1 MKRKSVFRYAILG
14 VAGLAVLFA
23 GYSYWKRK
31 GKNPQDKYLTVK
43 VDRGNVRRTV
53 SSTGTLQAVVTVQV
67 GSQVS
72 GRVQELHAD
81 FNSVVKKGQVLAL
94 IDPANFEAQRER
106 AQAQLATA
114 QASVKNAEA
123 NLINRRAE
131 LSSAKANVEVS
142 RVALKEADRQQKRA
156 EGLFKDGLIA
166 QRDLDTAQAT
176 FEQAGA
182 RLLQAEAQVNQTEAS
197 IRSALSQQD
206 QAAANVKQARAELTM
221 ADVNLRYT
229 SIVSPIDGV
238 VIERSV
244 DIGQT
249 VAASFQAP
257 LLFLIANDLTKMQVI
272 AQIDEADIGA
282 MSEKA
287 KVDFAV
293 DAFPGQTFRGEI
305 AEIRLT
311 SKLPSS
317 STSTGS
323 SSTGGGGGGTASNV
337 VVYNVMI
344 DVDNPALKLRP
355 GMTANVNF
363 TVASTDNVLKVAN
376 AALRYRPSDKNPEEI
391 QKLLT
396 SLSGE
401 VSADTR
407 RPPSAGSGA
416 VSAKPQGPQAVP
428 VSSRGDGDGSGRRGE
443 AGKEATAPVALASGG
458 ERSWQG
464 RSGGRSGGGAQA
476 VIGPSKTDIYGIN
489 AGMKIRFPQA
499 EESRPTPGMI
509 WVLDSAGQPQ
519 PRRVRLGITNG
530 RETALVGG
538 DLKEGDTVI
547 TGELGD
553 EEAGAQQRGNTGSPF
568 GGGRTPFGGGGGGG
582 GRRGGGR

>member
-1 MKRKSVFRYAILG
+1 MKRNSAFRYAVLG
-14 VAGLAVLFA
+14 VAGLAIFFA

-94 IDPANFEAQRER
+94 IDPANFQAQRER

-123 NLINRRAE
+123 NLVNRKAE

-142 RVALKEADRQQKRA
+142 RVSLKEAERQQKRA

-182 RLLQAEAQVNQTEAS
+182 KLMQAEAQVNQTEAT

-287 KVDFAV
+287 KVDFSV

-323 SSTGGGGGGTASNV
+323 SGSTGGGGGTASNV

-344 DVDNPALKLRP
+344 DVNNPALKLRP

-363 TVASTDNVLKVAN
+363 TVASTENVLKVAN

-407 RPPSAGSGA
+407 RPRSPGSGTTAGRNPPAGSDAA
-416 VSAKPQGPQAVP
+416 V
-428 VSSRGDGDGSGRRGE
+428 DGDGSARRRG
-443 AGKEATAPVALASGG
+443 GWQGG
-458 ERSWQG
+458 DGPDGARMGRERSGQG

-476 VIGPSKTDIYGIN
+476 IIGPSKTDIYGIN

-499 EESRPTPGMI
+499 EESRPVPGMI
-509 WVLDSAGQPQ
+509 WVLDSAGLPQ

-530 RETALVGG
+530 RETALVDG

-568 GGGRTPFGGGGGGG
+568 GRTPFGGGAGGGG

>member
-1 MKRKSVFRYAILG
+1 MKRNSVLRYAILG
-14 VAGLAVLFA
+14 VAGLAILFA
-23 GYSYWKRK
+23 GYSYWKNK

-94 IDPANFEAQRER
+94 IDPANFQAQRER

-123 NLINRRAE
+123 NLVNRRAE

-142 RVALKEADRQQKRA
+142 RVTLKEAERQLKRTQ
-156 EGLFKDGLIA
+156 GLFKDGLIA
-166 QRDLDTAQAT
+166 ERDLETAQAT
-176 FEQAGA
+176 FEQSGA
-182 RLLQAEAQVNQTEAS
+182 RLSQAEAQVNQGDAT

-229 SIVSPIDGV
+229 SIISPIDGV

-287 KVDFAV
+287 KVDFSV

-323 SSTGGGGGGTASNV
+323 STAGGGGGTASNV

-407 RPPSAGSGA
+407 RPAPASGSMTSAP
-416 VSAKPQGPQAVP
+416 PQGAPG
-428 VSSRGDGDGSGRRGE
+428 SSEAGGRGEGWGRRREG
-443 AGKEATAPVALASGG
+443 GPGGGGNRG

-464 RSGGRSGGGAQA
+464 RSGGRSSSGAQA

-499 EESRPTPGMI
+499 EEARPTPGMI
-509 WVLDSAGQPQ
+509 WVLDSAAQPQ

-530 RETALVGG
+530 RETALVSG

-553 EEAGAQQRGNTGSPF
+553 EDTAAQQRNNTGSPF
-568 GGGRTPFGGGGGGG
+568 GGGRTPFAGGGGGG

>member
-1 MKRKSVFRYAILG
+1 
-14 VAGLAVLFA
+14 
-23 GYSYWKRK
+23 
-31 GKNPQDKYLTVK
+31 
-43 VDRGNVRRTV
+43 
-53 SSTGTLQAVVTVQV
+53 
-67 GSQVS
+67 
-72 GRVQELHAD
+72 
-81 FNSVVKKGQVLAL
+81 
-94 IDPANFEAQRER
+94 
-106 AQAQLATA
+106 
-114 QASVKNAEA
+114 
-123 NLINRRAE
+123 
-131 LSSAKANVEVS
+131 
-142 RVALKEADRQQKRA
+142 
-156 EGLFKDGLIA
+156 
-166 QRDLDTAQAT
+166 
-176 FEQAGA
+176 
-182 RLLQAEAQVNQTEAS
+182 
-197 IRSALSQQD
+197 
-206 QAAANVKQARAELTM
+206 
-221 ADVNLRYT
+221 
-229 SIVSPIDGV
+229 
-238 VIERSV
+238 
-244 DIGQT
+244 

-282 MSEKA
+282 LSEKA
-287 KVDFAV
+287 KVDFTV

-317 STSTGS
+317 SSSTGS
-323 SSTGGGGGGTASNV
+323 SGTGGSGGGTASNV

-376 AALRYRPSDKNPEEI
+376 AALRYRPSDKNPEDI

-407 RPPSAGSGA
+407 RPPRAGGETASAAPQTAPGSSEAGNRGEGAAGRGEGSRGRRDGWQGGGGSG
-416 VSAKPQGPQAVP
+416 GN
-428 VSSRGDGDGSGRRGE
+428 RM
-443 AGKEATAPVALASGG
+443 GG

-553 EEAGAQQRGNTGSPF
+553 EDAGAQQRGNTGSPF
-568 GGGRTPFGGGGGGG
+568 GGGRTPFAGGGGGG

>member
-1 MKRKSVFRYAILG
+1 MKRNSIIKYSIAGVLGLVILWTG
-14 VAGLAVLFA
+14 F
-23 GYSYWKRK
+23 SYWKK
-31 GKNPQDKYLTVK
+31 GNKNPAEKYLTVK
-43 VDRGNVRRTV
+43 VDRSNVRRTV

-72 GRVQELHAD
+72 GRIQELHAD

-94 IDPANFEAQRER
+94 IDPANFQAQRER
-106 AQAQLATA
+106 AEAQLATA

-142 RVALKEADRQQKRA
+142 RVTLKEAERQMKRTQ
-156 EGLFKDGLIA
+156 GLFKDGLIA
-166 QRDLDTAQAT
+166 EQNLETAQAT
-176 FEQAGA
+176 FEQTGA
-182 RLLQAEAQVNQTEAS
+182 RLMQAEAQVNQSEAS

-229 SIVSPIDGV
+229 SIISPIDGV

-282 MSEKA
+282 LSEKA
-287 KVDFAV
+287 KVDFSV

-323 SSTGGGGGGTASNV
+323 SGSGGGGTASNV

-391 QKLLT
+391 QKLLS

-407 RPPSAGSGA
+407 RPQPAGSSVA
-416 VSAKPQGPQAVP
+416 SAPPQSSPGSSEAG
-428 VSSRGDGDGSGRRGE
+428 SRGDASARRRGDWQ
-443 AGKEATAPVALASGG
+443 GGGGSRMGG

-464 RSGGRSGGGAQA
+464 KSDGRSGSGAQA
-476 VIGPSKTDIYGIN
+476 IIGPSKTDIYGIN

-499 EESRPTPGMI
+499 EEARPTPGVI

-519 PRRVRLGITNG
+519 PRRVRLGISNG
-530 RETALVGG
+530 RETALVSG
-538 DLKEGDTVI
+538 DLKEGETVI

-553 EEAGAQQRGNTGSPF
+553 EDAGTQQRGNTGSPF
-568 GGGRTPFGGGGGGG
+568 GGGRTPFGGGAGGGG

>member
-1 MKRKSVFRYAILG
+1 MKRNSVVKYG
-14 VAGLAVLFA
+14 VAGVLGLAILFA

-31 GKNPQDKYLTVK
+31 GQDPHDKYLTVQI
-43 VDRGNVRRTV
+43 DRGNVRRTV

-72 GRVQELHAD
+72 GRIQELHAD
-81 FNSVVKKGQVLAL
+81 FNSVVKKGQVLAI
-94 IDPANFEAQRER
+94 IDPASFQAQRER
-106 AQAQLATA
+106 SQAQLATA
-114 QASVKNAEA
+114 QASVKNADA
-123 NLINRRAE
+123 NLVNRRAE
-131 LSSAKANVEVS
+131 LSSAKANVEVA
-142 RVALKEADRQQKRA
+142 RVALKEAERQQKRA
-156 EGLFKDGLIA
+156 QGLFKDGLIA
-166 QRDLDTAQAT
+166 ERDLETAQAT

-182 RLLQAEAQVNQTEAS
+182 RVMQAEAQVNQTEAT
-197 IRSALSQQD
+197 IRSALSQQE

-221 ADVNLRYT
+221 SDVNLRYT
-229 SIVSPIDGV
+229 NIISPIDGV

-282 MSEKA
+282 LSEKA
-287 KVDFAV
+287 RVEFAV
-293 DAFPGQTFRGEI
+293 DAFPGQTFRGQI

-311 SKLPSS
+311 SKLPAS
-317 STSTGS
+317 STSAGS
-323 SSTGGGGGGTASNV
+323 SGSSGGGGTASNV

-363 TVASTDNVLKVAN
+363 TVASSDNILKVAN
-376 AALRYRPSDKNPEEI
+376 SALRYRPSDKNPEEI
-391 QKLLT
+391 QKLLS

-401 VSADTR
+401 VSANTG
-407 RPPSAGSGA
+407 RPEPTGSAAASAPPQGSSGGFGASGRGGGSGRRM
-416 VSAKPQGPQAVP
+416 
-428 VSSRGDGDGSGRRGE
+428 RGWQVGDGSGDNRMG
-443 AGKEATAPVALASGG
+443 GG

-464 RSGGRSGGGAQA
+464 RGGGRSGGGAQA
-476 VIGPSKTDIYGIN
+476 VIGPSKTDIYGID

-519 PRRVRLGITNG
+519 PRRVMLGITNG
-530 RETALVGG
+530 RETALVSG

-553 EEAGAQQRGNTGSPF
+553 EEATPQRGNTGSPF
-568 GGGRTPFGGGGGGG
+568 GRTPFGGGGGG

>member
-1 MKRKSVFRYAILG
+1 MKRNSVLRYAILG
-14 VAGLAVLFA
+14 VAGLAILFA
-23 GYSYWKRK
+23 GYSYWKNK

-81 FNSVVKKGQVLAL
+81 FNSVVKKGQILAL
-94 IDPANFEAQRER
+94 IDPANFQAQRER

-123 NLINRRAE
+123 NLVNRRAE

-142 RVALKEADRQQKRA
+142 RVALKEAERQQKRA
-156 EGLFKDGLIA
+156 EGLFKDGLVA

-176 FEQAGA
+176 FEQSGA
-182 RLLQAEAQVNQTEAS
+182 RLMQAEAQVNQGEAT

-229 SIVSPIDGV
+229 SIISPIDGV

-287 KVDFAV
+287 KVDFSV

-323 SSTGGGGGGTASNV
+323 SGTSGGTASNV

-407 RPPSAGSGA
+407 RPPPAGGNMASAPPQSTPGSSEAGGRGEGWGRRREAGQGGGGSG
-416 VSAKPQGPQAVP
+416 GN
-428 VSSRGDGDGSGRRGE
+428 R
-443 AGKEATAPVALASGG
+443 G

-464 RSGGRSGGGAQA
+464 RSGGRSGSGAQA

-499 EESRPTPGMI
+499 EEARPTPGMI
-509 WVLDSAGQPQ
+509 WVLDSAAQPQ

-530 RETALVGG
+530 RETALVSG

-553 EEAGAQQRGNTGSPF
+553 EDAAAQQRGNTGSPF
-568 GGGRTPFGGGGGGG
+568 GGGRTPFGGGAGGGG

>member
-1 MKRKSVFRYAILG
+1 
-14 VAGLAVLFA
+14 
-23 GYSYWKRK
+23 
-31 GKNPQDKYLTVK
+31 
-43 VDRGNVRRTV
+43 
-53 SSTGTLQAVVTVQV
+53 
-67 GSQVS
+67 
-72 GRVQELHAD
+72 
-81 FNSVVKKGQVLAL
+81 
-94 IDPANFEAQRER
+94 
-106 AQAQLATA
+106 
-114 QASVKNAEA
+114 
-123 NLINRRAE
+123 LINRRAE
-131 LSSAKANVEVS
+131 LNSAKANVEVS
-142 RVALKEADRQQKRA
+142 RVALKEAERQQKRA

-182 RLLQAEAQVNQTEAS
+182 RLMQAEAQVNQTEAS

-287 KVDFAV
+287 KVDFSV

-323 SSTGGGGGGTASNV
+323 SGSTGGGGTASNV

-344 DVDNPALKLRP
+344 DVNNPALKLRP

-376 AALRYRPSDKNPEEI
+376 SALRYRPSDKNPEEI

-407 RPPSAGSGA
+407 RPAPASSGA
-416 VSAKPQGPQAVP
+416 IAGANPPARSEAAGAV
-428 VSSRGDGDGSGRRGE
+428 DGDGSGRRRGDWQ
-443 AGKEATAPVALASGG
+443 GSNGSGVTRMG
-458 ERSWQG
+458 GGRSGQG
-464 RSGGRSGGGAQA
+464 RSGGRSSGGAQA
-476 VIGPSKTDIYGIN
+476 IIGPSKTDIYGID

-499 EESRPTPGMI
+499 EEARPTPAMI
-509 WVLDSAGQPQ
+509 WVLDSAGVPQ

-553 EEAGAQQRGNTGSPF
+553 EDAGTQQRGNTGSPF
-568 GGGRTPFGGGGGGG
+568 GGGRTPFGGGGA
-582 GRRGGGR
+582 RRGGGR

>member
-1 MKRKSVFRYAILG
+1 MKRNSIIKYSIAGALGLMILWTG
-14 VAGLAVLFA
+14 F
-23 GYSYWKRK
+23 SYWKK
-31 GKNPQDKYLTVK
+31 SSNNLAEKYLTVK

-72 GRVQELHAD
+72 GRIQELHAD

-94 IDPANFEAQRER
+94 IDPANFQAQRER
-106 AQAQLATA
+106 AEAQLAIA

-123 NLINRRAE
+123 NLVNRRAE

-142 RVALKEADRQQKRA
+142 RVALKEAERQQKRA
-156 EGLFKDGLIA
+156 QGLFKDGLIA
-166 QRDLDTAQAT
+166 EQNLETLQAT

-182 RLLQAEAQVNQTEAS
+182 RLMQAEAQVNQTEAS

-206 QAAANVKQARAELTM
+206 QAAANVKQGRAELTM

-229 SIVSPIDGV
+229 SIISPIDGV

-287 KVDFAV
+287 KVDFSV

-323 SSTGGGGGGTASNV
+323 SGSTGGGTASNV

-376 AALRYRPSDKNPEEI
+376 SALRYRPSDKNPEEI
-391 QKLLT
+391 QNLLS

-407 RPPSAGSGA
+407 RPGSAGSSAASAPPQTSSG
-416 VSAKPQGPQAVP
+416 VSEA
-428 VSSRGDGDGSGRRGE
+428 SERGDGSGRRRGGWQGGDGSSGNR
-443 AGKEATAPVALASGG
+443 AGG

-464 RSGGRSGGGAQA
+464 KSGGRSGSGAQA
-476 VIGPSKTDIYGIN
+476 IIGPSKTDIYGID

-499 EESRPTPGMI
+499 EEARPTPGVM
-509 WVLDSAGQPQ
+509 WVMDSAGQPQ

-538 DLKEGDTVI
+538 DLREGDTVI

-553 EEAGAQQRGNTGSPF
+553 EDAGAQQRGNTGSPF
-568 GGGRTPFGGGGGGG
+568 GGGRTPFGGGGAAGG

>member
-1 MKRKSVFRYAILG
+1 
-14 VAGLAVLFA
+14 
-23 GYSYWKRK
+23 
-31 GKNPQDKYLTVK
+31 
-43 VDRGNVRRTV
+43 
-53 SSTGTLQAVVTVQV
+53 
-67 GSQVS
+67 
-72 GRVQELHAD
+72 
-81 FNSVVKKGQVLAL
+81 
-94 IDPANFEAQRER
+94 
-106 AQAQLATA
+106 
-114 QASVKNAEA
+114 
-123 NLINRRAE
+123 
-131 LSSAKANVEVS
+131 
-142 RVALKEADRQQKRA
+142 
-156 EGLFKDGLIA
+156 
-166 QRDLDTAQAT
+166 
-176 FEQAGA
+176 
-182 RLLQAEAQVNQTEAS
+182 
-197 IRSALSQQD
+197 
-206 QAAANVKQARAELTM
+206 
-221 ADVNLRYT
+221 
-229 SIVSPIDGV
+229 
-238 VIERSV
+238 
-244 DIGQT
+244 
-249 VAASFQAP
+249 
-257 LLFLIANDLTKMQVI
+257 MQVI

-287 KVDFAV
+287 KVDFSV

-323 SSTGGGGGGTASNV
+323 SGSTGGGGTASNV

-344 DVDNPALKLRP
+344 DVNNPALKLRP

-376 AALRYRPSDKNPEEI
+376 SALRYRPSDKNPEEI

-407 RPPSAGSGA
+407 RPASVASSAPSAASQTLPSSPSTG
-416 VSAKPQGPQAVP
+416 
-428 VSSRGDGDGSGRRGE
+428 SRGDGDGSGGRRG
-443 AGKEATAPVALASGG
+443 GWQGGDGSSGNRTGG

-464 RSGGRSGGGAQA
+464 KSGGRSGGGAQA
-476 VIGPSKTDIYGIN
+476 IIGPSKTDIYGID

-499 EESRPTPGMI
+499 EEARPVPGMI

-530 RETALVGG
+530 RETALVSG

-553 EEAGAQQRGNTGSPF
+553 EDAGAQQRGNMGSPF
-568 GGGRTPFGGGGGGG
+568 GRTPFGGGAGGGG

>member
-1 MKRKSVFRYAILG
+1 MKRKSFFRYAILG

-23 GYSYWKRK
+23 GYSYWKRR

-72 GRVQELHAD
+72 GRIQELHAD

-106 AQAQLATA
+106 TLAQLATA

-156 EGLFKDGLIA
+156 EGLFKDGLVA

-182 RLLQAEAQVNQTEAS
+182 RLLQAEAQVNQTEAT

-282 MSEKA
+282 LSEKA

-323 SSTGGGGGGTASNV
+323 SSTGGGGGTASNV

-391 QKLLT
+391 QRLLT

-407 RPPSAGSGA
+407 RPPSPGSGA
-416 VSAKPQGPQAVP
+416 VSAKPQGSTSSPGD
-428 VSSRGDGDGSGRRGE
+428 SRGDGDGSGRRRGGWQGGE
-443 AGKEATAPVALASGG
+443 GSGGSRSGG

-499 EESRPTPGMI
+499 EESRPVPGMI

>member
-1 MKRKSVFRYAILG
+1 MKRNSAFRYAILG
-14 VAGLAVLFA
+14 VVGLAILFA

-53 SSTGTLQAVVTVQV
+53 SSTGTLQAVVTVQI

-142 RVALKEADRQQKRA
+142 RVALKEAERQQKRS

-182 RLLQAEAQVNQTEAS
+182 RLMQAEAQVNQTEAS

-206 QAAANVKQARAELTM
+206 QAAANVKQARAEVTM

-282 MSEKA
+282 LSEKA

-323 SSTGGGGGGTASNV
+323 SGSTGGGGGTASNV

-344 DVDNPALKLRP
+344 DVNNPALKLRP

-363 TVASTDNVLKVAN
+363 TVASTENVLKVAN
-376 AALRYRPSDKNPEEI
+376 SAMRYRPSDKNPEEI

-416 VSAKPQGPQAVP
+416 TGGTNPPASSEAAV
-428 VSSRGDGDGSGRRGE
+428 DGDGSGRRR
-443 AGKEATAPVALASGG
+443 GG
-458 ERSWQG
+458 WQGGDGSDGARTGRERSGQG
-464 RSGGRSGGGAQA
+464 KWSGRSGGGAQA
-476 VIGPSKTDIYGIN
+476 IIGPSKTDIYGID

-499 EESRPTPGMI
+499 EESRPVPGMV

-530 RETALVGG
+530 RETALLGG
-538 DLKEGDTVI
+538 ELKEGDTVI

-553 EEAGAQQRGNTGSPF
+553 EDAGAQQRGNTGSPF
-568 GGGRTPFGGGGGGG
+568 GGARPAFGGGGGG

>member
-1 MKRKSVFRYAILG
+1 MKRKSFFRYAILG

-23 GYSYWKRK
+23 GYSYWKNK

-106 AQAQLATA
+106 TLAQLATA

-156 EGLFKDGLIA
+156 EGLFKDGLVA

-182 RLLQAEAQVNQTEAS
+182 RLLQAEAQVNQGDAT

-244 DIGQT
+244 DHRTDGGRQ
-249 VAASFQAP
+249 
-257 LLFLIANDLTKMQVI
+257 
-272 AQIDEADIGA
+272 
-282 MSEKA
+282 
-287 KVDFAV
+287 
-293 DAFPGQTFRGEI
+293 FPG
-305 AEIRLT
+305 T
-311 SKLPSS
+311 S
-317 STSTGS
+317 
-323 SSTGGGGGGTASNV
+323 
-337 VVYNVMI
+337 
-344 DVDNPALKLRP
+344 
-355 GMTANVNF
+355 
-363 TVASTDNVLKVAN
+363 
-376 AALRYRPSDKNPEEI
+376 
-391 QKLLT
+391 
-396 SLSGE
+396 
-401 VSADTR
+401 
-407 RPPSAGSGA
+407 
-416 VSAKPQGPQAVP
+416 P
-428 VSSRGDGDGSGRRGE
+428 VSHR
-443 AGKEATAPVALASGG
+443 
-458 ERSWQG
+458 Q
-464 RSGGRSGGGAQA
+464 
-476 VIGPSKTDIYGIN
+476 
-489 AGMKIRFPQA
+489 
-499 EESRPTPGMI
+499 
-509 WVLDSAGQPQ
+509 
-519 PRRVRLGITNG
+519 
-530 RETALVGG
+530 
-538 DLKEGDTVI
+538 
-547 TGELGD
+547 
-553 EEAGAQQRGNTGSPF
+553 
-568 GGGRTPFGGGGGGG
+568 
-582 GRRGGGR
+582 